1 MAMKLA
7 LCYLKVTNLG
17 DLVIY
22 DTAHYLVERIL
33 RDLGRDDPKA
43 DNAKRDFGG
52 LRVRYGKIHE
62 AYMYETKDEIP
73 FYQFKG

>member
-22 DTAHYLVERIL
+22 DTAHYLVGRIL
-33 RDLGRDDPKA
+33 RDLGRDDVEIVPV
-43 DNAKRDFGG
+43 DIG
-52 LRVRYGKIHE
+52 L
-62 AYMYETKDEIP
+62 
-73 FYQFKG
+73 